1 MSNFIFTHWLEN
13 WHRLVPVFFMGKTPT
28 AGSGKNSC
36 FHHKL
41 KGRKRP
47 NKEDIK
53 EETVLNDTDFIVLH
67 KQFRNISNGIS
78 ESLNVLALYLNPH
91 KQLL

>member
-47 NKEDIK
+47 NKEDITRLK
-53 EETVLNDTDFIVLH
+53 GGNCLKRYGFH
-67 KQFRNISNGIS
+67 C
-78 ESLNVLALYLNPH
+78 AA
-91 KQLL
+91 